1 MHVSSQRID
10 AFLSKDEVDVKAIS
24 RIKST
29 ESKERMPW
37 RNAEMQNDPKLN
49 ILGED
54 DQMIMN
60 RIIDIEMENASFSWI
75 HDGKGG
81 KISGFLIFEYVATL

>member
-1 MHVSSQRID
+1 
-10 AFLSKDEVDVKAIS
+10 
-24 RIKST
+24 
-29 ESKERMPW
+29 
-37 RNAEMQNDPKLN
+37 MQNDPKLN